1 MDQIPNIA
9 PTDRMDD
16 LLGRLPGARRAL
28 FAAFHVGG
36 CQSCAYQDDETLAE
50 VCTQHDIQ
58 VEDAIKTLIESHQ
71 HDQTMLLGPREVDA
85 RLKAGEALLLVDTR
99 TREEH
104 EAVTIANSQLM
115 TQELQQS
122 LFATPPEQQIV
133 LYDHSGRDVL
143 DHCAWFRGHGL
154 KNTFALTG
162 GIDAWS
168 QEIDSTLP
176 RYRLEME

>member
-1 MDQIPNIA
+1 
-9 PTDRMDD
+9 MDD
-16 LLGRLPGARRAL
+16 LLQRLPGARRAL
-28 FAAFHVGG
+28 FSAFHVGG
-36 CQSCAYQDDETLAE
+36 CQSCAYRDEETLAE
-50 VCTQHDIQ
+50 VCTNHGLEI
-58 VEDAIKTLIESHQ
+58 EEAIRTLLESHQ
-71 HDQTMLLGPREVDA
+71 HDQTMLLDPVSLFA
-85 RLKAGEALLLVDTR
+85 KHNAGEAILLVDTR

-104 EAVTIANSQLM
+104 EAVTIAGSQLM

-122 LFATPPEQQIV
+122 LFATPPEQSIV
-133 LYDHSGRDVL
+133 LYDHSGRNVL

-168 QEIDSTLP
+168 RDVDPSLP